1 VRVTTSVN
9 GGMRITESAKL
20 IFRVKKNGTRK
31 KTSRKRSGGRMMSQ
45 RHAVFDRCRM
55 VVLIVAPFGHSAG

>member
-1 VRVTTSVN
+1 MSVK
-9 GGMRITESAKL
+9 GGIRITDSAKL

-45 RHAVFDRCRM
+45 RHAVPDRLRI
-55 VVLIVAPFGHSAG
+55 VVLIVAPFGDSAG

>member
-1 VRVTTSVN
+1 MSVN
-9 GGMRITESAKL
+9 GGIRITDSAKL

-45 RHAVFDRCRM
+45 RHAVPALRV
-55 VVLIVAPFGHSAG
+55 VVLIVAPFGDSAG